1 MKEFINIAID
11 GPSSAGKSTLAKE
24 VAKEL
29 NIAYLDTGA
38 MYRSLAY
45 YILQKNIDI
54 NDENK
59 VKEYLNEV
67 NFTIKKNGNGFI
79 LLLNNEDL
87 SNKIRENKISMAA
100 SNISKFLSVRKK
112 LVEIQ
117 KEIAKNNDVV
127 LDGRDTTSV
136 ILKDSK
142 FKFYLD
148 ASVEKRAIRRY
159 EELKQKGEKITFE
172 EVCEDIKK
180 RDLNDKTRKNS
191 PLIRTE
197 DSFYIDNSNLTKDE
211 TLKIL
216 IDKVKEIRGR

>member
-1 MKEFINIAID
+1 MKGFINIAID

-24 VAKEL
+24 VAKKL

-45 YILQKNIDI
+45 YMLQKNIDI
-54 NDENK
+54 NNENE

-172 EVCEDIKK
+172 EVYEDIKK

-197 DSFYIDNSNLTKDE
+197 DSFYIDNSDLTKDE